1 MISKTSMR
9 EGELCEPLLGENS
22 PQPVAARSSFALCA
36 GTAPEGV
43 RRQALSVS
51 RYLEIT
57 NNVLKRC
64 GTAVVVGEISEIKR
78 YSHLYFK
85 VKDEGGTVDC
95 LMFAFALKEVPFTPE
110 VGMEV
115 ILVGESSLYA
125 KNGSF
130 KLLVKHMYLS
140 GAGSLMAQIERL
152 RRKLEEEG
160 LFSGEKRPLPRFIRR
175 VGLVTSREGAV
186 LHDIRR
192 TLWRRNPLIE
202 SVLFE
207 TLVQGAQAP
216 AAIVAALDRA
226 YAAEGIDVIV
236 LARGG
241 GSLED
246 LLPFFEESVVRK
258 VAASPVP
265 IISAIG
271 HEPDV
276 ALTDYAADVRAATPT
291 AAAELISTPTLTEI
305 YALFEELERVLTD
318 RVAGQLNL
326 RGVELDSLT
335 IRLSRRDP
343 RLYLSSLSSSLSER
357 EFALQRAVTGLIE
370 EKKACLQ
377 EYDARLLKCDPRLY
391 TVRLEERLG
400 LLRTA
405 LHEGL
410 SNVLSLRERRLS
422 FLSESVKALSP
433 EGQIARAESLRL
445 NLEMR
450 LVRALTLQIQKQSGQ
465 SHLLEVRLRSVPLK
479 ERLTRLE
486 GRAETLVG
494 KLIALNPLQILRR
507 GYSVTF
513 REGRSLK
520 KGEAQVNDT
529 LVTLVD
535 GECLTST
542 VTEVRAVPAG
552 EEISFLRE
560 LHKD

>member
-291 AAAELISTPTLTEI
+291 AAEPTKKEMGP
-305 YALFEELERVLTD
+305 
-318 RVAGQLNL
+318 VA
-326 RGVELDSLT
+326 
-335 IRLSRRDP
+335 RLPATTLCRRCAARRPWMRDH
-343 RLYLSSLSSSLSER
+343 S
-357 EFALQRAVTGLIE
+357 RAVFHHTRVFFF
-370 EKKACLQ
+370 Q
-377 EYDARLLKCDPRLY
+377 VSNRSW
-391 TVRLEERLG
+391 LG
-400 LLRTA
+400 
-405 LHEGL
+405 
-410 SNVLSLRERRLS
+410 
-422 FLSESVKALSP
+422 
-433 EGQIARAESLRL
+433 
-445 NLEMR
+445 
-450 LVRALTLQIQKQSGQ
+450 
-465 SHLLEVRLRSVPLK
+465 
-479 ERLTRLE
+479 
-486 GRAETLVG
+486 
-494 KLIALNPLQILRR
+494 
-507 GYSVTF
+507 
-513 REGRSLK
+513 
-520 KGEAQVNDT
+520 
-529 LVTLVD
+529 
-535 GECLTST
+535 
-542 VTEVRAVPAG
+542 PAG
-552 EEISFLRE
+552 AEDWVEVFKSINVFFIR
-560 LHKD
+560 